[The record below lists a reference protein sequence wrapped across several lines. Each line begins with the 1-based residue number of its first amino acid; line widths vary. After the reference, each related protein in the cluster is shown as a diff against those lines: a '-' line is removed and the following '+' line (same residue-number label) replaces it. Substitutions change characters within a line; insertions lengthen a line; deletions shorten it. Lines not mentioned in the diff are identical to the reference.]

1 MDARK
6 LMFILIGFV
15 CLISVIFIV
24 YSEIYTI
31 RPSQELV
38 QNTSSQ
44 NVSDDKLSTTEIINN
59 FSSIFQN
66 TINYQGVTISNSNK
80 IENNKELVYTSYEL
94 NEQIPN
100 KYNINVKIP
109 AININTPNIININN
123 EINAKFKN
131 KVTNIIANSEST
143 DFQMYDVEYM
153 AYVNSNVLSLVIK
166 ATLKNGNSAQRVLV
180 KTYNYSLSS
189 GTEINFENA
198 LSLKGVSKIY
208 ATNKIN

>member
-59 FSSIFQN
+59 FSNIFQN

-80 IENNKELVYTSYEL
+80 IENKSIRIL
-94 NEQIPN
+94 N
-100 KYNINVKIP
+100 
-109 AININTPNIININN
+109 ART
-123 EINAKFKN
+123 
-131 KVTNIIANSEST
+131 
-143 DFQMYDVEYM
+143 
-153 AYVNSNVLSLVIK
+153 
-166 ATLKNGNSAQRVLV
+166 
-180 KTYNYSLSS
+180 
-189 GTEINFENA
+189 
-198 LSLKGVSKIY
+198 
-208 ATNKIN
+208 